1 MIHDY
6 NENMNYYHSNMRQ
19 IIYTLQPRIENRN
32 YMNYYRQPYQHTND
46 YSTNDYH
53 HLNAQNINYSN
64 NENDH
69 SRRWFTNT
77 FQRIRNNFQ
86 NNFEDV
92 IVRPTNFQ
100 IENAIEN
107 FIYDPSFVTGQ
118 NVTGQNVTNSYPI
131 LSRLET
137 PNCPITME
145 AISPGNIV
153 SRIKHCNHVFSH
165 DALLN
170 WFSVNTRCPICR
182 FDIRET
188 PINLSSVNET
198 STTQPT
204 SVQSPTE
211 QEQIDILENE
221 LNNLFDDSLPSTPV
235 TQYQQ
240 IDSVQLPVQVPT
252 QPVGNSWR
260 NITNTLRTFLQNELQ
275 NNPATAELMYT
286 FDIPLLFDSSSNNV
300 I

>member
-6 NENMNYYHSNMRQ
+6 NENMNYYNSNMRQ
-19 IIYTLQPRIENRN
+19 IIYTIQNYSENRN
-32 YMNYYRQPYQHTND
+32 YMNYYQQPYQ
-46 YSTNDYH
+46 Y
-53 HLNAQNINYSN
+53 NYSAYN
-64 NENDH
+64 MNYRHNNDH
-69 SRRWFTNT
+69 ERNHHHRRWFTNT
-77 FQRIRNNFQ
+77 FERIRNNFQ

-107 FIYDPSFVTGQ
+107 FIYDPSSSSVTGQ
-118 NVTGQNVTNSYPI
+118 NITGSYPI

-188 PINLSSVNET
+188 PIHLSSVNET

-221 LNNLFDDSLPSTPV
+221 LNNLFDDSLPSTPL

-240 IDSVQLPVQVPT
+240 IDSVQLPLQVPR

-260 NITNTLRTFLQNELQ
+260 NITNILRTFLQNELQ

-286 FDIPLLFDSSSNNV
+286 FDIPLSFDSSSNT